1 MKTMLVIA
9 GIILLLAGTVWWA
22 QGAGYF
28 PYPAESFMINQ
39 ARWIYIGL
47 ATAVVGAALIV
58 AARWA

>member
-1 MKTMLVIA
+1 MKTVLLIA

-28 PYPAESFMINQ
+28 PYLASSFMINE

-47 ATAVVGAALIV
+47 ATAVVGAILVLVSQRI
-58 AARWA
+58 